1 MRVSVTGAM
10 SFSLRSGET
19 LYYRADGES
28 DENPI
33 ILLHGLSQQ
42 SQYWKVVQSEMSLP
56 SIAVDLRGH
65 GQSQGFNNQSD
76 YSVDRV
82 ARDLLELM
90 DHLHIPAAHVVGHSW
105 GASIA
110 LRLAIIAPDRIFSCT
125 LIDGGTFNP
134 SDLVPKFVD
143 TISALKTLLTP
154 PSGPFSLTDLMTHY
168 QQIDPPTGDKIMD
181 AISATYQEIDAGL
194 FVSKLGL
201 DRHMLVLDSLIA
213 YDHISDVQR
222 IKVPTWVI
230 LCQTGDY
237 WDSIKEN
244 IVPLLLNNPLIHV
257 QNWYDSVHDVPLQRP
272 TTVANLIAEIVTTTR
287 AT

>member
-1 MRVSVTGAM
+1 MRVSVAGAM

-42 SQYWKVVQSEMSLP
+42 SQYWKVVQSEMTLP

-76 YSVDRV
+76 YSVDRI

-143 TISALKTLLTP
+143 TISALRTLLTP

-168 QQIDPPTGDKIMD
+168 QQIDPPSGDKIME

>member
-168 QQIDPPTGDKIMD
+168 QQIDPPSGDKIMD

>member
-1 MRVSVTGAM
+1 MRVSVAGAM

-19 LYYRADGES
+19 LFYRADGES

-168 QQIDPPTGDKIMD
+168 QQIDPPSGDKIMD

>member
-1 MRVSVTGAM
+1 MSVTGAM

-19 LYYRADGES
+19 LFYRADGES

>member
-1 MRVSVTGAM
+1 MCVSVAGAM
-10 SFSLRSGET
+10 NFSLRSGET
-19 LYYRADGES
+19 LFYRADGES
-28 DENPI
+28 AENPI

-168 QQIDPPTGDKIMD
+168 QQIDPPSGDKIMD

>member
-1 MRVSVTGAM
+1 MSVAGAM

-19 LYYRADGES
+19 LFYRADGES
-28 DENPI
+28 AENPI

-42 SQYWKVVQSEMSLP
+42 SQYWKVVQNEMSLP

-168 QQIDPPTGDKIMD
+168 QQIDPPSGDKIMD

-213 YDHISDVQR
+213 YDYISDVQR

>member
-1 MRVSVTGAM
+1 MSVAGAM

-28 DENPI
+28 AENPI

-42 SQYWKVVQSEMSLP
+42 SQYWKVVQSEMTLP

-168 QQIDPPTGDKIMD
+168 QQIDPPSGDKIMD

-257 QNWYDSVHDVPLQRP
+257 QNWYDSIHDVPLQRP

>member
-1 MRVSVTGAM
+1 MSVAGAM

-19 LYYRADGES
+19 LFYRADGES

-143 TISALKTLLTP
+143 TVSALRALLTP

-168 QQIDPPTGDKIMD
+168 QQIDPPSGDKIME

>member
-1 MRVSVTGAM
+1 MCVSVTGAM

-213 YDHISDVQR
+213 YDHISDVQQ

>member
-1 MRVSVTGAM
+1 MSVAGAM

-19 LYYRADGES
+19 LFYRADGES

-42 SQYWKVVQSEMSLP
+42 SQYWKVVQSEMTLP

-76 YSVDRV
+76 YSVDRI

-143 TISALKTLLTP
+143 TISALRTLLTP

-168 QQIDPPTGDKIMD
+168 QQIDPPSGDKIMD

>member
-1 MRVSVTGAM
+1 MRVSVAGAM

-19 LYYRADGES
+19 LFYRADGES
-28 DENPI
+28 AENPI

-42 SQYWKVVQSEMSLP
+42 SQYWKVVQNEMSLP

-168 QQIDPPTGDKIMD
+168 QQIDPPSGDKIMD

>member
-1 MRVSVTGAM
+1 MSVTGAM

-19 LYYRADGES
+19 LFYRADGES

-168 QQIDPPTGDKIMD
+168 QQIDPPSGDKIMD

>member
-1 MRVSVTGAM
+1 MSVAGAM
-10 SFSLRSGET
+10 NFSLRSGET
-19 LYYRADGES
+19 LFYRADGES
-28 DENPI
+28 AENPI

-168 QQIDPPTGDKIMD
+168 QQIDPPSGDKIMD